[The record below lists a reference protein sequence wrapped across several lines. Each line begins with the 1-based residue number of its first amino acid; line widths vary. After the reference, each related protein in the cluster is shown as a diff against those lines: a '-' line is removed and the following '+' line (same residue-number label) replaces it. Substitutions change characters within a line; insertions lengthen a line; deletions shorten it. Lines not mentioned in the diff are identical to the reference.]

1 MRIAIIIPTRQTR
14 NSEGKTGS
22 SRLPVKQCNIYQ
34 EKGGRTHEFT
44 RGFTRLRIIISEWRG
59 SVPRRNNFSF
69 EGHSRFHEEM
79 IFLSRGKSRGNSWY
93 PPNVFPDEYHCFT
106 GRRETCCLKGITPAT
121 EVSLHLVLALQFHL
135 PALVSWRCSILVQT
149 ILRDGADVA
158 SMFLSFAGFTFIFF

>member
-1 MRIAIIIPTRQTR
+1 MIFHRCYFVDLLQSGLALADSYCPAVIQICRTSFRVR
-14 NSEGKTGS
+14 HN
-22 SRLPVKQCNIYQ
+22 CNIYQ

-93 PPNVFPDEYHCFT
+93 PPNFFLVNIIVSQGE
-106 GRRETCCLKGITPAT
+106 GR
-121 EVSLHLVLALQFHL
+121 H
-135 PALVSWRCSILVQT
+135 
-149 ILRDGADVA
+149 VA
-158 SMFLSFAGFTFIFF
+158 STVSRPRLKFLFT